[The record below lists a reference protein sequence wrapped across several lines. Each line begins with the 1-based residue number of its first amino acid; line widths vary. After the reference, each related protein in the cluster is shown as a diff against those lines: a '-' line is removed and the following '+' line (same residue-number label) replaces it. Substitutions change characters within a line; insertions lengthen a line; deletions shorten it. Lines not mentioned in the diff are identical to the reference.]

1 MSANAQATWANGDY
15 PYHIENGM
23 FSQKAYR
30 INSDIQAFQGE
41 INLVNRFSDSSTLQT
56 KIWGY
61 QSERGLPGS
70 IIFFNDISVQ
80 RLEDKNFFIQSRYL
94 KKLSEATTILAS
106 AKYSSLFTK
115 YTDPNFLNNA
125 GGLDDRYTQNEIYG
139 SLSLSHRM
147 GQYFS
152 FSLASDLA
160 STHLSANIN
169 SFPTPTRTSNWNNLM
184 IEFTKS
190 HWQINASL
198 LNTNIN
204 DQTVSGTAAASKNKF
219 TPAFAIGYKPNSE
232 SPFLFRFFYK
242 DIFRMP
248 TFNDLYYTYNININ
262 PKLLP
267 EYSEQYDGGL
277 TYSKNLKSSVSQFSF
292 SVDGYYNNIRDKII
306 AVPAQNLFIWTMKNI
321 GKVRITGIDVNGQIN
336 GNFSSDIKWSA
347 RVAYTWQEAL
357 DVTDPSGSVY
367 KNEIPYTPNQSGSGM
382 AAFYYKI
389 WSAGYSI
396 LFSGER
402 YTLGENDPTNLL
414 PGWNEQDV
422 FVSAQLPFK
431 YFQTTIK
438 GEVNNIFNQQYDV
451 IHYYPMPGRSYKL
464 SITINNL

>member
-1 MSANAQATWANGDY
+1 
-15 PYHIENGM
+15 
-23 FSQKAYR
+23 
-30 INSDIQAFQGE
+30 
-41 INLVNRFSDSSTLQT
+41 
-56 KIWGY
+56 
-61 QSERGLPGS
+61 

-94 KKLSEATTILAS
+94 KKFSETTTILVS

-139 SLSLSHRM
+139 SLALSHRM
-147 GQYFS
+147 GEYFS
-152 FSLASDLA
+152 FSVASDLA

-169 SFPTPTRTSNWNNLM
+169 SFPTPTRTSVWNNLM

-204 DQTVSGTAAASKNKF
+204 DKTVSGAAAVNKNKF

-248 TFNDLYYTYNININ
+248 TFNDLYYTYNVNIN

-267 EYSEQYDGGL
+267 EYSEQYDAGF
-277 TYSKNLKSSVSQFSF
+277 TYSKNFKSSVSQFSF
-292 SVDGYYNNIRDKII
+292 SADGYYNNIKDKII

-321 GKVRITGIDVNGQIN
+321 GKVRITGIDLNGQIN
-336 GNFSSDIKWSA
+336 GKFSSALKWSA
-347 RVAYTWQEAL
+347 RVAYIWQQAL
-357 DVTDPSGSVY
+357 DITDPASSVY
-367 KNEIPYTPNQSGSGM
+367 KDEIPYTPNQSGSGM
-382 AAFYYKI
+382 AAVYYKI

-402 YTLGENDPTNLL
+402 YALGENDPTNLL

-422 FVSAQLPFK
+422 FVSAQIPFK
-431 YFQTTIK
+431 NFQTTIK
-438 GEVNNIFNQQYDV
+438 GEVSNIFNQQYDV